1 MGLRIAI
8 LLAVIGGLALI
19 GVIAFFAVPKRRGP
33 RLAVVGVV
41 SAVVVVATLV
51 VFLAPISGATQAPTS
66 PNLSLYLTGQTCEP
80 APPTFNSACGT
91 RTQTLLNLRAAD
103 GATRWTAPV
112 DVPPEKGGNPF
123 FGAPILRDGVLYTL
137 RGGAEP
143 GAVAATLLALRASD
157 GREIWQA
164 PLDST
169 PLAMD
174 VADGQVYL
182 LLKYHEDAS
191 LVRVFSASDGVQ
203 KQRFTLPILSGFVV
217 TNGLIIGCD
226 AYLYLYDQSAVNTAF
241 TAYHATD
248 GSLAWQVSALAF
260 PPTGGGSSPCALA
273 LGNGVLYQATEKSG
287 GVTAVRISDGKPV
300 WQAQTESV
308 VALGLS
314 SERLIAAS
322 VPDLTLIKS
331 GQSSLT
337 SENFTA
343 FDLRDGHVVW
353 QRNFPLTEANGPYIS
368 ATIAA
373 DDERA
378 YVATRSGLRVFRLSD
393 GATVWERK
401 SGGDTPFYSYPV
413 VAQGT
418 LFALYGYYPDYEYW
432 LAQREPQA
440 SRIVALNA
448 ATGDSYWGVTVYS
461 TGFAL
466 GEV

>member
-1 MGLRIAI
+1 MGLRVAI
-8 LLAVIGGLALI
+8 LLAVIGGLALVGAI
-19 GVIAFFAVPKRRGP
+19 SFFAVPNRRGP
-33 RLAVVGVV
+33 RVAVLGTVAGVLI
-41 SAVVVVATLV
+41 VATLV
-51 VFLAPISGATQAPTS
+51 IFLAPISSVTQAPTS

-91 RTQTLLNLRAAD
+91 RTQTLLNLRASD
-103 GATRWTAPV
+103 GATRWTSPV
-112 DVPPEKGGNPF
+112 DVPAEKGGSPF

-157 GREIWQA
+157 GGEIWRA

-174 VADGQVYL
+174 VADGQVYM

-191 LVRVFSASDGVQ
+191 LVRVFDASDGAP
-203 KQRFTLPILSGFVV
+203 KQQFTLPIFTDFVV

-226 AYLYLYDQSAVNTAF
+226 AYLYLYTSSAANTTFA
-241 TAYHATD
+241 AYHASD
-248 GSLAWQVSALAF
+248 GSLAWQASALAEN
-260 PPTGGGSSPCALA
+260 PAGGGPSSCALA
-273 LGNGVLYQATEKSG
+273 FGNGVLYQAAQDSD
-287 GVTAVRISDGKPV
+287 GVSAVRISDGKPV
-300 WQAQTESV
+300 WQAQIESV

-322 VPDLTLIKS
+322 VPNLALITS

-337 SENFTA
+337 SEKFTA
-343 FDLRDGHVVW
+343 FDLKDGHVLW
-353 QRNFPLTEANGPYIS
+353 QRDFPLTEANGPYIS

-373 DDERA
+373 DDERV
-378 YVATRSGLRVFRLSD
+378 YIATRSGLRVFRLSD

-401 SGGDTPFYSYPV
+401 TGGDTPFYSYPV

-418 LFALYGYYPDYEYW
+418 LFALNGYYPVYEYA
-432 LAQREPQA
+432 LAQRNAQA
-440 SRIVALNA
+440 GRIVALNA

>member
-1 MGLRIAI
+1 MGLRLAI

-19 GVIAFFAVPKRRGP
+19 GVIAFFAAPKRRGP

-41 SAVVVVATLV
+41 SAVLVVATLV
-51 VFLAPISGATQAPTS
+51 VFLAPISSATQAPTS

-91 RTQTLLNLRAAD
+91 RTQTLLNLRASD
-103 GATRWTAPV
+103 GATRWTSPV

-157 GREIWQA
+157 GGEIWRVA
-164 PLDST
+164 LDST

-182 LLKYHEDAS
+182 LLKYQEDAS
-191 LVRVFSASDGVQ
+191 LVRVFSAGDGAQ

-226 AYLYLYDQSAVNTAF
+226 TYLYLYDQSAVNTAF
-241 TAYHATD
+241 AAYHASD

-273 LGNGVLYQATEKSG
+273 LGDGVLYQATEKSG
-287 GVTAVRISDGKPV
+287 GVTAVRVSDGKPV
-300 WQAQTESV
+300 WQAQTEAV

-322 VPDLTLIKS
+322 VTDLTLIKS
-331 GQSSLT
+331 GQSNLT
-337 SENFTA
+337 SEKFTA
-343 FDLRDGHVVW
+343 FDLKDGHILW
-353 QRNFPLTEANGPYIS
+353 QRDFPLTAANGPYLS

-373 DDERA
+373 DGERA
-378 YVATRSGLRVFRLSD
+378 YVATKSGLRVFRLSD
-393 GATVWERK
+393 GATVRERK
-401 SGGDTPFYSYPV
+401 SGSDTPFYSYPV
-413 VAQGT
+413 VEQGT
-418 LFALYGYYPDYEYW
+418 LFALYGYYPVYEYS

>member
-1 MGLRIAI
+1 MGLRVAI
-8 LLAVIGGLALI
+8 LLAVIGGLALV
-19 GVIAFFAVPKRRGP
+19 GAIAFFAVPNRRGP
-33 RLAVVGVV
+33 RVA
-41 SAVVVVATLV
+41 VVATIAGVLIV
-51 VFLAPISGATQAPTS
+51 ATLAVFLAPISSVTQAPVS
-66 PNLSLYLTGQTCEP
+66 PSLSLYLTGQTCEP

-103 GATRWTAPV
+103 GATRWTSPV

-143 GAVAATLLALRASD
+143 GAVAATLLALRAND
-157 GREIWQA
+157 GGEIWRVA
-164 PLDST
+164 LDST

-174 VADGQVYL
+174 VADGLVYM

-191 LVRVFSASDGVQ
+191 LVRVVSASDGAP
-203 KQRFTLPILSGFVV
+203 KQQFTLPIFTGFVV

-226 AYLYLYDQSAVNTAF
+226 AYLYLYNESAANTSFA
-241 TAYHATD
+241 AYHASD
-248 GSLAWQVSALAF
+248 GSLAWQASALAET
-260 PPTGGGSSPCALA
+260 PAGGGPSPCALA
-273 LGNGVLYQATEKSG
+273 LGNGVLYQAAEKSG

-300 WQAQTESV
+300 WQAQIESV

-322 VPDLTLIKS
+322 VPNLALIKS
-331 GQSSLT
+331 GQSNLT
-337 SENFTA
+337 SEKFTA
-343 FDLRDGHVVW
+343 LDVKDGHVLW
-353 QRNFPLTEANGPYIS
+353 QRDFPLAEASGPYIS

-373 DDERA
+373 DGERA
-378 YVATRSGLRVFRLSD
+378 YIATKSGLRVFRLSD
-393 GATVWERK
+393 GVTVWERK
-401 SGGDTPFYSYPV
+401 TGNDTPFYSYPV

-418 LFALYGYYPDYEYW
+418 LFALNGYYPVYEYA
-432 LAQREPQA
+432 LAQRNAQA

>member
-1 MGLRIAI
+1 MGLRLAI

-41 SAVVVVATLV
+41 SAVLVVTTLV
-51 VFLAPISGATQAPTS
+51 VFLTPISSATQAPTS

-91 RTQTLLNLRAAD
+91 RTQTLLNLRASD

-112 DVPPEKGGNPF
+112 DVSQEKEGNPF
-123 FGAPILRDGVLYTL
+123 FGAPLLRDGILYTL

-157 GREIWQA
+157 GSEIWRVA
-164 PLDST
+164 LDST

-174 VADGQVYL
+174 AADGQVYT

-191 LVRVFSASDGVQ
+191 LVRVLSASDGAQ
-203 KQRFTLPILSGFVV
+203 KQQFTLPILSGFVV

-226 AYLYLYDQSAVNTAF
+226 AYLYLNDQSAVNTAF
-241 TAYHATD
+241 AAYHASD

-260 PPTGGGSSPCALA
+260 PPSRVDSSPCALA
-273 LGNGVLYQATEKSG
+273 FGNGVLYQATEKSG
-287 GVTAVRISDGKPV
+287 GVAAVRISDGKLV
-300 WQAQTESV
+300 WQAQTESI

-314 SERLIAAS
+314 GERLIAAS
-322 VPDLTLIKS
+322 VPNLSLIKS
-331 GQSSLT
+331 GKSSLT
-337 SENFTA
+337 SEKFTA
-343 FDLRDGHVVW
+343 FDLKDGHILW
-353 QRNFPLTEANGPYIS
+353 QRDFPLTEANGPYIS

-401 SGGDTPFYSYPV
+401 SGGGTPFYSYPV

-418 LFALYGYYPDYEYW
+418 LFALYGYNPDYEYT
-432 LAQREPQA
+432 LAQRPPQA

-466 GEV
+466 GKV